1 MRTIRV
7 FSDQML
13 QVGSAITLG
22 ERAFHHSIKVL
33 RLRTGDAITLFNGDG
48 FDYQAVLTVLKREAS
63 ASIQSKQAGIQEPSL
78 KVTLVQGVSRGER
91 MDFALQKSVELGVD
105 RIQPVLTARTV
116 VKLDS
121 DKRRNNRMSHWRSI
135 VISACEQSGRSVV
148 PEVAAPVSL
157 SEYLQQAGASD
168 TVKLVLS
175 PTGDRSIAQCAALVN
190 PPVEVLIGPEGG
202 LSDAE
207 IESAQ
212 AGGFIPVKMG
222 PRVLRTETAALVALS
237 VLQDRFG
244 DLSA

>member
-7 FSDQML
+7 FSDQTL
-13 QVGSAITLG
+13 QEGSTVTLG
-22 ERAFHHSIKVL
+22 EREYHHSIKVL

-63 ASIQSKQAGIQEPSL
+63 AQIKSKREGVKESPL

-91 MDFALQKSVELGVD
+91 MDFALQKSVELGVY
-105 RIQPVLTARTV
+105 RIQPVLTERTV

-121 DKRRNNRMSHWRSI
+121 KRRENRMNHWRSI
-135 VISACEQSGRSVV
+135 MISACEQSGRSVV
-148 PEVAAPVSL
+148 PELAAPVNL
-157 SEYLQQAGASD
+157 SEYLQQVSGSD

-175 PTGDRSIAQCAALVN
+175 PTGEQSISQCAELAGLQAN
-190 PPVEVLIGPEGG
+190 VLIGPEGG
-202 LSDAE
+202 LSDTE
-207 IESAQ
+207 IEAAQ
-212 AGGFIPVKMG
+212 KSGFAPVRMG

-244 DLSA
+244 DLSN